1 MTTYIALLRGIN
13 VSGQNKIRTEV
24 LRHLVEEL
32 GLQKVQTY
40 VQSGNVL
47 FESDESDTSN
57 LAGQIEMQITKTL
70 GMMVPVLVRS
80 AADFGCI
87 LKTNPFVSGRQEDP
101 GQLYVTFL
109 HQLPDLAL
117 AAMLQPPAGE
127 MDEFAIIGQEVF
139 LFCPNGYGR
148 TKLSNNWFE
157 RKLNQVATTRNW
169 KTVNTLYQMTME
181 TSA

>member
-1 MTTYIALLRGIN
+1 
-13 VSGQNKIRTEV
+13 
-24 LRHLVEEL
+24 
-32 GLQKVQTY
+32 
-40 VQSGNVL
+40 
-47 FESDESDTSN
+47 
-57 LAGQIEMQITKTL
+57 
-70 GMMVPVLVRS
+70 
-80 AADFGCI
+80 
-87 LKTNPFVSGRQEDP
+87 
-101 GQLYVTFL
+101 
-109 HQLPDLAL
+109 
-117 AAMLQPPAGE
+117 MLQPPAGE